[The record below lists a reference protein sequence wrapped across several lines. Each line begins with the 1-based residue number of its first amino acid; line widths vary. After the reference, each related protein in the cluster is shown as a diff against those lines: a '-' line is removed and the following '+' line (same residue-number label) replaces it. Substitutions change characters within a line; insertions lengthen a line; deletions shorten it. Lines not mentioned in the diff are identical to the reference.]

1 MRKFNGIFNNFD
13 LPNFSFITFGKE
25 VERCRYIL
33 KYIALNHVK
42 Y

>member
-13 LPNFSFITFGKE
+13 LPNFSFVIFGKE
-25 VERCRYIL
+25 IERYCIL